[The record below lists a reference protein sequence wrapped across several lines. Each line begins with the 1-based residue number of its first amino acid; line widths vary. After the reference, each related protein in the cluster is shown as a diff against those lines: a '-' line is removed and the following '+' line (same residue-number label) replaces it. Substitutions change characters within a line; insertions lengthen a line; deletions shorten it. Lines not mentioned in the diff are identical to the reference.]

1 MSAPSNRMKKMEA
14 LPIVLEALR
23 DHLVVVCNGMIGR
36 EVFAVKDRPEQF
48 YMIGS
53 MGIAP
58 SIALGLAHC
67 RPDRQVAVIEG
78 DGNTLMGFGN
88 LAQVAADQPKNFFHV
103 CLDNGAHA
111 STGNQT
117 TISPKIPL
125 EKVAAAAGYRRAMR
139 ADSLDELRRAMKE
152 LAGTEG
158 PVFLLATVESGTV
171 AGIPRI
177 DIEPPKITERMQ
189 NAAAAVGK
197 KGA

>member
-1 MSAPSNRMKKMEA
+1 MKKMEA
-14 LPIVLEALR
+14 LPIVLEVLKE
-23 DHLVVVCNGMIGR
+23 HLVVVCNGMIGR
-36 EVFAVKDRPEQF
+36 EAFAVKDRPGQF

-58 SIALGLAHC
+58 AIALGLAHC
-67 RPDRQVAVIEG
+67 SPGKKVAVLEG
-78 DGNTLMGFGN
+78 DGNTLMGLGN

-125 EKVAAAAGYRRAMR
+125 EKVALAAGYRRAMR
-139 ADSLDELRRAMKE
+139 AESLDELRRAMAE

-158 PVFLLATVESGTV
+158 PVFLLATVEPGTV
-171 AGIPRI
+171 PGIPRI
-177 DIEPPKITERMQ
+177 DIEPPALTQRMQ
-189 NAAAAVGK
+189 NAAAAYQ

>member
-1 MSAPSNRMKKMEA
+1 MKKMEA
-14 LPIVLEALR
+14 LPIVLEALT
-23 DHLVVVCNGMIGR
+23 DHLIVVCNGMIGR

-67 RPDRQVAVIEG
+67 TPNKKVAVIEG
-78 DGNTLMGFGN
+78 DGNTLMGMGN
-88 LAQVAADQPKNFFHV
+88 LAQVAADQPKNLIHI

-125 EKVAAAAGYRRAMR
+125 EKVALAAGYRRAMR
-139 ADSLDELRRAMKE
+139 AESLDELKRAMKE
-152 LAGTEG
+152 LVGTEG
-158 PVFLLATVESGTV
+158 PVFLLATVEPGTV

-177 DIEPPKITERMQ
+177 DIEPPALTERMR
-189 NAAAAVGK
+189 ASARK
-197 KGA
+197 

>member
-1 MSAPSNRMKKMEA
+1 MNPSGKMKKMEA
-14 LPIVLEALR
+14 LPVVLDALKDR
-23 DHLVVVCNGMIGR
+23 LVVVCNGMIGR

-58 SIALGLAHC
+58 AIALGLAHC
-67 RPDRQVAVIEG
+67 TPNKKVAVIEG

-125 EKVAAAAGYRRAMR
+125 EKVALAAGYKRALR
-139 ADSLDELRRAMKE
+139 ADSLDELRRAMAE
-152 LAGTEG
+152 LSGSEG
-158 PVFLLATVESGTV
+158 PVFLLVTVESGTV
-171 AGIPRI
+171 PGIPRI
-177 DIEPPKITERMQ
+177 DIEPPQITERMRT
-189 NAAAAVGK
+189 AAT